1 MAYPFCKHID
11 LYWNS
16 EKCWA
21 LDTLTG
27 RYIHKSP
34 FLSNF
39 FYKCFI
45 RFTICTKTCRLNKS
59 NLAQWIF
66 KYIYIYLLNIFNS
79 IHLISKHIRF
89 LFKRYQIDDITMNVN
104 TFFVQILIYWI
115 HYRESLWFCMKIS
128 KLGFIYM
135 RYRNIMIAW
144 LMHMLK
150 VYFKFMHVFFLYIVL
165 HRNRKYTSYNMKPR
179 LKKNNTLKFR
189 RQTLHTIQRSIKM
202 KHFVIWL

>member
-1 MAYPFCKHID
+1 MKIEYILARFGMNKRNRYRISMAYPFCKHID

-104 TFFVQILIYWI
+104 TFLFKYL
-115 HYRESLWFCMKIS
+115 
-128 KLGFIYM
+128 FIEY
-135 RYRNIMIAW
+135 IIE
-144 LMHMLK
+144 K
-150 VYFKFMHVFFLYIVL
+150 VYGFVW
-165 HRNRKYTSYNMKPR
+165 KYLN
-179 LKKNNTLKFR
+179 
-189 RQTLHTIQRSIKM
+189 
-202 KHFVIWL
+202 